1 LFKKATVQLY
11 QFIQPG
17 IVKAV
22 NVGINMYNAFEK
34 DMRNRYEI
42 KQDIKNK
49 WNILENELQTK
60 NRYFPNSDLLSIFDT
75 MTELVKCIYPE
86 GSIFYRARKIHIENL
101 SNKVQNII
109 KIVAENFNDYDH
121 QKFLENDEDMWDYLL
136 NINHEQWKYDYI
148 NEENMNIDFWGFNAK
163 DSDAPPP
170 NDIQGRVNPVG
181 ITYLYGA
188 KNISTAIAEI
198 QPTISQL
205 VSVAEIKTLKDLNIF
220 SFDFEEAFTHSGLLE
235 KSLPEI
241 KEEIGISF
249 EYMMVFFDT
258 ISELFSK
265 PALGETKYY
274 YTTQYISEYIKKKGF
289 DGIMFKSSLEKGGKN
304 IVLFDTSKDDNG
316 NHKNY
321 QIANSFLHKVDNVIV
336 SSKKVLPKEKP
347 SELEK
352 SASQGISEQETL

>member
-34 DMRNRYEI
+34 DMRKRYEI

-75 MTELVKCIYPE
+75 FTEVVKCIYHE
-86 GSIFYRARKIHIENL
+86 SSVFYRARKINL
-101 SNKVQNII
+101 EDLSDEVKNII
-109 KIVAENFNDYDH
+109 KIVSENFNDYDY
-121 QKFLENDEDMWDYLL
+121 QKFSETDEDMWDYLL
-136 NINHEQWKYDYI
+136 NISQEKW
-148 NEENMNIDFWGFNAK
+148 EENYTKSVNIDFWGFNADK
-163 DSDAPPP
+163 SDAPPP
-170 NDIQGRVNPVG
+170 NDIQGRANPVG
-181 ITYLYGA
+181 ICYLYGA
-188 KNISTAIAEI
+188 KDVDTAIAEI
-198 QPTISQL
+198 QPTISQI
-205 VSVAEIKTLKDLNIF
+205 VSVAEIKTINDLNIF
-220 SFDFEEAFTHSGLLE
+220 SFDYEEAFASSGLLE

-241 KEEIGISF
+241 NEELGIPF
-249 EYMMVFFDT
+249 EYIMVFFDT

-265 PALGETKYY
+265 PAFGETKYY
-274 YTTQYISEYIKKKGF
+274 YTTQYISEYLKNKGF
-289 DGIMFKSSLEKGGKN
+289 DGIMFKSSLKKGGEN

-321 QIANSFLHKVDNVIV
+321 QITNSFLHKVDNVKV
-336 SSKKVLPKEKP
+336 SSKMILPK
-347 SELEK
+347 LK
-352 SASQGISEQETL
+352 SVVPKNG